1 MTALPPLDRFLCFSL
16 YSANLA
22 FQRLYQALLAELDL
36 TYPQFL
42 VMAALWERD
51 DRTVGEL
58 GGALSLES
66 STLTPLLKRL
76 ESRGFVARARDPR
89 DERQVRI
96 RLTAEGRAIEARAA
110 ALPRCVF
117 EATGLTPEGLDAL
130 RTELVTLRAHLEAAT
145 PAR

>member
-58 GGALSLES
+58 GAALSLES

-76 ESRGFVARARDPR
+76 EARGTVARARDPH
-89 DERQVRI
+89 DERQVRV
-96 RLTAEGRAIEARAA
+96 RLTTDGRALEARAA

-117 EATGLTPEGLDAL
+117 EATGLSPEGLDDL
-130 RTELVTLRAHLEAAT
+130 RDALVTLRAHLEAAT
-145 PAR
+145 PPR